1 MTTSV
6 VVSGIPCPVPY
17 VANGTVSP
25 SVNVV
30 DGQTLRVDCKPGFTL
45 SGSSIFNCGQSS
57 PPTCVSEYQCAMCSV
72 SVSAAFL
79 LHVCSLSVSAAF
91 LLHVC
96 SVSVSAAFLLHVF
109 CVRECCLQCHVF
121 CQWQCSLCLSAGP

>member
-79 LHVCSLSVSAAF
+79 LHV
-91 LLHVC
+91 
-96 SVSVSAAFLLHVF
+96 F
-109 CVRECCLQCHVF
+109 CVSECCLQCHVF
-121 CQWQCSLCLSAGP
+121 CQWQCHPGPCSLCLSVLALEFNYVSQILVHVYSCIFSD

>member
-72 SVSAAFL
+72 SVSAA
-79 LHVCSLSVSAAF
+79 CNAMYSVSGSATQPLAVF
-91 LLHVC
+91 VFQCWPLSLIM
-96 SVSVSAAFLLHVF
+96 SV
-109 CVRECCLQCHVF
+109 RY
-121 CQWQCSLCLSAGP
+121 